1 MQLSFQFRCPDHFF
15 MLMMVPIGLWATY
28 VFVAVLYICYLGFW
42 GGLMSWPFL
51 LYCLKSTE
59 VDLEVH
65 ESQSLW
71 MKSVGLW
78 FNPWPLPTTFWSLL
92 SKIMMMV
99 LMLRHC
105 CSVSWVHVCKL
116 LLLMSRSHTA
126 MYGWMVTFSVKWV
139 FKVTR
144 KPLYKCSPFTS
155 SLYCIVSIST
165 LGGYLAEGAR
175 LM

>member
-1 MQLSFQFRCPDHFF
+1 MPWSFYHAHDGSHWPVSYLHICSCLVYLLSWLLRWID
-15 MLMMVPIGLWATY
+15 
-28 VFVAVLYICYLGFW
+28 VLAILVI
-42 GGLMSWPFL
+42 LSA
-51 LYCLKSTE
+51 E

-71 MKSVGLW
+71 VKSVGLW

-139 FKVTR
+139 LKVTR
-144 KPLYKCSPFTS
+144 KPLYKYSPFTS
-155 SLYCIVSIST
+155 SLYCIISIST